1 MGKREEKIKKHNNW
15 TKTINQAKDKHT
27 IELVKSISTFVKNV
41 SKLEEQEKISKE
53 FDIFEQNTL
62 DLIYKSL
69 EETYSLTSQSVT
81 DIYDITTKTAKV
93 KDLTYNGDG
102 KTLEERLEQYLS
114 EILSYV
120 SSSEE
125 IDWNVIKNS
134 LNYRLMLIL
143 DTETQN
149 VKIKVTQ
156 IKVEG
161 HCEFAEV
168 LPGVC
173 CPGSGGIFP
182 VDELDFPPYHPGC
195 MCEVIYYEELTD
207 DEQEIEDL
215 ELEVEQIYYE

>member
-1 MGKREEKIKKHNNW
+1 MGKREEKLKKHNNW
-15 TKTINQAKDKHT
+15 TKAINQTKDKRT
-27 IELVKSISTFVKNV
+27 TELVKNISAFIKNV

-53 FDIFEQNTL
+53 FDNFEQDTL
-62 DLIYKSL
+62 NLIYKSL
-69 EETYSLTSQSVT
+69 EETYSLTSQSVK
-81 DIYDITTKTAKV
+81 DIYNITSKSAKV

-102 KTLEERLEQYLS
+102 KTLEERLEQYFS
-114 EILSYV
+114 ELLNHV
-120 SSSEE
+120 SSRDAV
-125 IDWNVIKNS
+125 DWNVIKNN

-149 VKIKVTQ
+149 IKIRVTQ

-215 ELEVEQIYYE
+215 ELEIENIYE

>member
-1 MGKREEKIKKHNNW
+1 MGKREEKIKKHKNW
-15 TKTINQAKDKHT
+15 TNTINKAKDKHT
-27 IELVKSISTFVKNV
+27 TELIKSISAFIKNV
-41 SKLEEQEKISKE
+41 SKLEEQEKVSKE
-53 FDIFEQNTL
+53 FDNFEQDTL
-62 DLIYKSL
+62 NLIYKSL
-69 EETYSLTSQSVT
+69 EETYSLTSQSVK
-81 DIYDITTKTAKV
+81 DIYNITSKSAKV
-93 KDLTYNGDG
+93 KDLTYSGDG
-102 KTLEERLEQYLS
+102 KTLEGRLEQYFS
-114 EILSYV
+114 ELLNYV
-120 SSSEE
+120 SSRDMV
-125 IDWNVIKNS
+125 DWNVIKNS

-149 VKIKVTQ
+149 VKIKVAQ

-207 DEQEIEDL
+207 DEKEIEEL